1 MFLNELNKK
10 ECMAFVNLVEILA
23 NIDEVFA
30 QNEKDLINE
39 YIEEL
44 SLANEI
50 IEKLTFE
57 SAAKEL
63 NVSTDRVKNIIYFEL
78 LGLAL
83 IDGEFD
89 KKEVDFL
96 SGLASKLN
104 ITSIKQQEFINYFK
118 TVKEELDGMFINCEG
133 KIESLQKS
141 AMDLL

>member
-10 ECMAFVNLVEILA
+10 ECMAFVNLVEVLA

-44 SLANEI
+44 SLTNDT

-57 SAAKEL
+57 STVKEL

-89 KKEVDFL
+89 KKEVNFL
-96 SGLASKLN
+96 NGLAAKLN
-104 ITSIKQQEFINYFK
+104 ITLIKQQEFINYFK
-118 TVKEELDGMFINCEG
+118 TVKAALDGTFINCESRL
-133 KIESLQKS
+133 ESLEKS
-141 AMDLL
+141 AKDLL